1 MALLVTLFLVL
12 VNIFNSVT
20 ANSPKAEGE
29 LMQIF
34 SPEKIYYFTRLD
46 CSGDVGG
53 ILYYPRVRSVGRV
66 RLDTEDDSE
75 HEAERGGGEE
85 EGAERSEE
93 TDRAGAEVWT
103 MLE

>member
-1 MALLVTLFLVL
+1 M
-12 VNIFNSVT
+12 
-20 ANSPKAEGE
+20 
-29 LMQIF
+29 
-34 SPEKIYYFTRLD
+34 YH
-46 CSGDVGG
+46 
-53 ILYYPRVRSVGRV
+53 PRVRGVGRV

-75 HEAERGGGEE
+75 HEAERGSGEE